1 MDERWLTRGLL
12 ALVLLCNAWVL
23 YPEIEISRVD
33 LNDSVFH
40 YTIADSIVSRVNSAK
55 QPLDFWMNEW
65 TFGYPV
71 VRDYQPL
78 AHWLVALTHFA
89 TFQQFPLESVFAVLR
104 WLMLA
109 IFPLSAY
116 VACRWMGFS
125 RPTALATAI
134 LSPLVASPNL
144 YGIEYG
150 SYVWRG
156 NGLYTQLVASH
167 LFVIA
172 VGAGLRAIRDGRRI
186 VLAAGLLALT
196 FLAHF
201 IYGYMA
207 AATVILAAAMPAAG
221 VTPRRRLIRL
231 GFVGFL
237 SFGLAASQILP
248 MLGDGPF
255 INRSR
260 WEPVWKWESFG
271 LAEVLGLTASGDL
284 LDAKRLPMLT
294 LLALFGAVAIIR
306 RRKELDEERPA
317 ATFALAAAALWI
329 FLFCG
334 RAAWGALFTAI
345 GLSDAAQLH
354 RFIGG
359 AQWFLVIVAGAGLS
373 RLWTLPLR
381 NRWRYPSFAA
391 AALTLIVLWS
401 PVAERL
407 HFLNEGYGWGRENL
421 NTYRTHRDSL
431 NGAVEAARA
440 AGGRAYPGLAAAW
453 GAQFRVGYVPFYAFL
468 SKAHVPAVAF
478 LYHSMALTS
487 DLMVRF
493 DENRPEH
500 YRLFNIRSV
509 ISETS
514 RQLPAFLRPG
524 GEHGP
529 FRVLTAP
536 PSTLFQVVGAPRTM
550 YVDRSTFYEVNDAW
564 LQSGWV
570 ASGTHLLLHYE
581 TTVRAPARPRLYDT
595 AALMH
600 APPASRCTGSVS
612 GETQTDGNYRAVIDA
627 AGDCFA
633 LFKMTYHP
641 NWTAT
646 VDGVRAHTVMLT
658 PGFVGIKLPPGR
670 HAVQMQYTASPMKP
684 LLLLLTLPLL
694 VGAYVAQRRGA
705 LARAEEKLSAVN
717 VPWNADIAAVL
728 LLAALVLPCIA
739 PFARGVQ
746 PLGHDATEYLPRVIE
761 FHENIRHGILLPR
774 WSQNL
779 SSGQGQPLFLFN
791 PPLFYYATE
800 LFHLLGMPFV
810 TAMNAATIALIL
822 ASAAT
827 MFLLARWYFGPLGGV
842 IGAVAYVYA
851 PYFLVDLYVR
861 TAFAEF
867 SAFPLYP
874 LAFYGFA
881 RYADGRGARHL
892 AIGLLAYA
900 GVWFAHSPAAVLFS
914 PLLGAFILF
923 LAWRASSWR
932 LVFIPSAAIAVSLM
946 IAAPIWVPGVIE
958 AVNTHANLLTEGPL
972 KYSNH
977 YVLPSQFFATKWGYG
992 VSLLGTEDGMPFT
1005 LGWPQLL
1012 LGAIAAIAIGRSASE
1027 QWKQWFIF
1035 FSASAF
1041 VLCFLMTQRSHTL
1054 WETLK
1059 PVQYVAFPWRI
1070 MAPTIFCLA
1079 LLAAAVTVA
1088 LELVPAEWR
1097 RHAYAAAIALIVIT
1111 ALPNVRAQSY
1121 IATDPLL
1128 WTPQQIAARGVI
1140 PATFDT
1146 FEPRWVLTRPNH
1158 TDGSVAVTNGSAA
1171 VQVTQRTPI
1180 KLRATIHAT
1189 STADLQL
1196 PIAYFPGWHVTIDG
1210 QEQAVDR
1217 PSVEGRMRVTTAPG
1231 VHQLEAT
1238 FRRTPLRWF
1247 SDLTALAGLLIV
1259 AAFVFISR
1267 RTPAATEPAAAQPA
1281 ARAQRRGRR

>member
-1 MDERWLTRGLL
+1 MHERWLTRALL

-33 LNDSVFH
+33 LNDSVYH
-40 YTIADSIVSRVNSAK
+40 YTIADSIVSRVNSAR

-89 TFQQFPLESVFAVLR
+89 TFQQFPLEGVFCVVR
-104 WLMLA
+104 WLLLA
-109 IFPLSAY
+109 LFPLSAY
-116 VACRWMGFS
+116 IACRWMGFA
-125 RPTALATAI
+125 RATALATAI
-134 LSPLVASPNL
+134 LSPLIASPNL

-150 SYVWRG
+150 SYIWRG

-167 LFVIA
+167 FFVLAI
-172 VGAGLRAIRDGRRI
+172 GAGVRAIRDGRRI
-186 VLAAGLLALT
+186 VLAGALLALT

-207 AATVILAAAMPAAG
+207 AATVVLAAALPAAG
-221 VTPRRRLIRL
+221 ASPRRRLIRL
-231 GFVGFL
+231 GFIGFL

-248 MLGDGPF
+248 MLSDGPF

-271 LAEVLGLTASGDL
+271 FTEVVGLTASGDL
-284 LDAKRLPMLT
+284 LDAQRLPTLT

-306 RRKELDEERPA
+306 RRNEADEERPA
-317 ATFALAAAALWI
+317 STFALAAAALWI

-359 AQWFLVIVAGAGLS
+359 AQWFLVVIAGAGLS
-373 RLWTLPLR
+373 RVWTLPLR
-381 NRWRYPSFAA
+381 NRWRYPTFAA
-391 AALTLIVLWS
+391 VVLTLIVLWS

-421 NTYRTHRDSL
+421 AAYQLHRESL
-431 NGAVEAARA
+431 NDTVEAARA
-440 AGGRAYPGLAAAW
+440 AGGRAYPGLAGAW

-468 SKAHVPAVAF
+468 SKAHVPAIAF

-500 YRLFNIRSV
+500 YKLFNVRTV
-509 ISETS
+509 VSETA
-514 RQLPAFLRPG
+514 RQLPPFLRPAAAY
-524 GEHGP
+524 GP
-529 FRVLTAP
+529 FRVMSAP
-536 PSTLFQVVGAPRTM
+536 PSTLFEVVGAPHSM
-550 YVDRSTFYEVNDAW
+550 YVDRSTFYDVNDAW

-570 ASGTHLLLHYE
+570 RAGTHLLLDYE
-581 TTVRAPARPRLYDT
+581 RTVRVAERPRLYD
-595 AALMH
+595 AAAFAH
-600 APPASRCTGSVS
+600 APPASRCTGSVNA
-612 GETQTDGNYRAVIDA
+612 ETQGDGTHRAVVDA
-627 AGDCFA
+627 TGDCFA

-646 VDGVRAHTVMLT
+646 VDGVRTHTVMMT
-658 PGFVGIKLPPGR
+658 PGFVGVQLPPGR
-670 HAVQMQYTASPMKP
+670 HTVQLHYAAGSMKP
-684 LLLLLTLPLL
+684 LLLILAIPLL
-694 VGAYVAQRRGA
+694 VAAYVAQRRGA
-705 LARAEEKLSAVN
+705 LLGFEEKLAATN
-717 VPWNADIAAVL
+717 VPWNTNIAAML

-739 PFARGVQ
+739 PFARSVQ

-761 FHENIRHGILLPR
+761 FHENVGHGILMPR

-791 PPLFYYATE
+791 PPLFYYGTE
-800 LFHLLGMPFV
+800 LFHLLGLPFV
-810 TAMNAATIALIL
+810 MAMNAATIALIL

-842 IGAVAYVYA
+842 IGAVAYIYA

-881 RYADGRGARHL
+881 RYADGRRARHL

-900 GVWFAHSPAAVLFS
+900 ATWFAHSPAAVLFS

-923 LAWRASSWR
+923 LAWRARSWW
-932 LVFIPSAAIAVSLM
+932 LVFISSAAIAVALM
-946 IAAPIWVPGVIE
+946 IAAPIWIPGVIE
-958 AVNTHANLLTEGPL
+958 ATNTHANLLTEGPL

-977 YVLPSQFFATKWGYG
+977 YVFPSQFFATKWGYG
-992 VSLLGTEDGMPFT
+992 VSLPGIEDGMPFT

-1012 LGAIAAIAIGRSASE
+1012 LGVLAATAIARSASE
-1027 QWKQWFIF
+1027 QWKQWFTF
-1035 FSASAF
+1035 FAVST
-1041 VLCFLMTQRSHTL
+1041 VILCFLMTQRSHAL

-1070 MAPTIFCLA
+1070 MAPAIFCLA
-1079 LLAAAVTVA
+1079 LLAAAVSLA
-1088 LELVPAEWR
+1088 LEHVPAEWR

-1121 IATDPLL
+1121 IPTDPLL

-1158 TDGSVAVTNGSAA
+1158 TDGSVAVTSGSAT
-1171 VQVTQRTPI
+1171 VQVTHRTPI
-1180 KLRATIHAT
+1180 AMRATVHAA

-1210 QEQAVDR
+1210 DEQAVDR
-1217 PSVEGRMRVTTAPG
+1217 PSVEGRMRVTTTPG

-1247 SDLTALAGLLIV
+1247 ADLTALAGLLIV
-1259 AAFVFISR
+1259 AAFVFVSR
-1267 RTPAATEPAAAQPA
+1267 RTPAVLETTSEPAAPP
-1281 ARAQRRGRR
+1281 RRRRR